1 MAVRSPTGREGR
13 IRTTVE
19 RSLKPLTVPNFITLT
34 RMAIIPFFVLAVI
47 EHDFK
52 LAVWTFIIAGLT
64 DTLDG
69 FLARKLHAR
78 SLIGAYL
85 DPIADKLLL
94 TAAYVILTIPH
105 GQEVSIP
112 LWLAIL
118 ALFRDFLI
126 LVVALLL
133 YAVEG
138 ISRFPPSILGKATT
152 FMHVVTVT
160 VVLVANLVA
169 LPRWVPGACFY
180 ISFGLVIVSG
190 FNYIYRASR
199 LIESMRG
206 KSDDRPG
213 QPPAA
218 EA

>member
-1 MAVRSPTGREGR
+1 
-13 IRTTVE
+13 
-19 RSLKPLTVPNFITLT
+19 
-34 RMAIIPFFVLAVI
+34 MAIIPFFVLAVVD
-47 EHDFK
+47 HDFM
-52 LAVWTFIIAGLT
+52 LAVWTFIVAGLT

-69 FLARKLHAR
+69 YLARKLHAR

-105 GQEVSIP
+105 GQEVAIP

-138 ISRFPPSILGKATT
+138 ISRFPPSALGKATT

-160 VVLVANLVA
+160 VVLLANLLP
-169 LPRWVPGACFY
+169 LPRWVPGGCFY

-218 EA
+218 SP

>member
-1 MAVRSPTGREGR
+1 VRGSSSTNGGEGR

-19 RSLKPLTVPNFITLT
+19 RSLKPLTLPNFITLT

-47 EHDFK
+47 DHDFK
-52 LAVWTFIIAGLT
+52 LAVWTFIVAGLT

-69 FLARKLHAR
+69 YLARKLHAR

-94 TAAYVILTIPH
+94 TAAYVALTIPH
-105 GQEVSIP
+105 GQQVAIP

-138 ISRFPPSILGKATT
+138 ISRFPPSVLGKATT
-152 FMHVVTVT
+152 AMHVVTVT
-160 VVLVANLVA
+160 VVLLANLVA
-169 LPRWVPGACFY
+169 LPGWAPGACFY

-199 LIESMRG
+199 LIESMRV
-206 KSDDRPG
+206 KTDDQR
-213 QPPAA
+213 
-218 EA
+218 EAP